1 MRPCAKRVAGE
12 WSWVGKL
19 ERHVGVEIKTREEF
33 VKNSGVCVTG
43 VYEKEQEDK
52 SRDLE
57 LKVPK
62 GCGNAL

>member
-1 MRPCAKRVAGE
+1 MRPWAKRVAGGVE
-12 WSWVGKL
+12 LGGQL
-19 ERHVGVEIKTREEF
+19 ERHLGVEIKIREEF

-43 VYEKEQEDK
+43 VYEKDQEDK

-62 GCGNAL
+62 GCGDAL

>member
-1 MRPCAKRVAGE
+1 MTFDLNDRQSVLSAEIGNKIGE
-12 WSWVGKL
+12 V
-19 ERHVGVEIKTREEF
+19 VGVREEF

-43 VYEKEQEDK
+43 VYEKDQEDK